1 MGAAAAIDTVVALM
15 AVPGSMVVMASLG
28 RSSAKVEGG
37 AVAAWAVV
45 AILGAVREVEAT
57 AVEVPWV
64 LAREVE
70 ATAVEVPWV
79 LTREEGLVTSVAPWA
94 ARGAPAAHSYSAVED
109 RVCTYHLR

>member
-64 LAREVE
+64 L
-70 ATAVEVPWV
+70 
-79 LTREEGLVTSVAPWA
+79 TREEGLVTSVAPWA